1 MMAGLGPLLASLAAM
16 DVAAFTRRLK
26 RNVILYAL
34 ALIFLLTAYALG
46 VAALAIQLGS
56 LWGMPIALLVVAGGA
71 LVLALIMYLWVVM
84 ENRAEARRKREA
96 AASSSSKALMV
107 TAAISALPVIM
118 KSRPLLLASAAAGL
132 GFLLTRNMGSNERGH
147 AREPAE

>member
-26 RNVILYAL
+26 RNAILYAL
-34 ALIFLLTAYALG
+34 ALVFLLTAYALA

-71 LVLALIMYLWVVM
+71 LVLALVMYLWIVM
-84 ENRAEARRKREA
+84 ENRAEARRKQAA

-107 TAAISALPVIM
+107 TAAISALPLVM
-118 KSRPLLLASAAAGL
+118 KSRPLLLASVAAGL
-132 GFLLTRNMGSNERGH
+132 GFLLTRSRGPADRRH
-147 AREPAE
+147 AGEPAE